1 MSGSAAAAVGT
12 EESVATGVSGP
23 GSVVLD
29 IGLDVGA
36 LVLYTAAEWCGR
48 EVDLTGPV
56 STHTAIRERSV
67 AGRRFY
73 AGVYPGLPAGEYHLH
88 LGDAP
93 TPAQVQGGR
102 VTEIH
107 HLDQQPGTAETGH
120 RSPSSDDSGLRV
132 AEEARRA

>member
-1 MSGSAAAAVGT
+1 MAAAAVT
-12 EESVATGVSGP
+12 NEENVATGVSGP

-36 LVLYTAAEWCGR
+36 LVLYTGAEWCGR

-56 STHTAIRERSV
+56 CTHTAIRERSV
-67 AGRRFY
+67 AGRQFY
-73 AGVYPGLPAGEYHLH
+73 AGVYPGLPAGAYYLQ
-88 LGDAP
+88 LGERP

-107 HLDQQPGTAETGH
+107 YLDEQPDTTETGH
-120 RSPSSDDSGLRV
+120 RSPSSDDGGPWV